1 VGADGRITA
10 VTTNA
15 IVSLPGQSGNSGKYL
30 TTNGTTASWSTI
42 SSVSI
47 GDTAPSSP
55 VAGNIWFD
63 STKLNTYIYY
73 NDGDSSQWVN
83 ATSVSIGTILPT
95 QTGNAG
101 KFLTTDGSTVSW
113 ATFTGYAGSAGA
125 TGYTGS
131 ASTVA
136 GYTGSRGQDG
146 VIGYNG
152 STGYTGS
159 RGTDGIVGYNG
170 SIGYTG
176 SSGAAAS
183 TPAAVSDQNNTS
195 TGYFDVPSGT
205 TAQRP
210 ASPNNG
216 YIRYNTDT
224 GYGEIYNGTA
234 AQWLNFGTSPNAS
247 VEYLIVAGGGGG
259 GLGGGGAGGVLYNA
273 TLSANIGTAYTV
285 TIGAGGVAAAGEAT
299 ISYAGN
305 NSVFATLT
313 AIGGGAGGHLAGG
326 WTGTGGS
333 GGGRPRDGGTSALTN
348 NTTGQGSPGGAAG
361 GNSCGGAGGG
371 GGAGMKGYDSI
382 SDCGALRTGNISRGG
397 DGVASSING
406 TSTYYAGGGGGAF
419 ESTNGT
425 NATGGLGG
433 GGTGSLAV
441 HANTGVTSATANT
454 GGGGGGAQGA
464 AGTGGSGII
473 ILKYPATFTA
483 SFSAGVTTSTSGPA
497 NGYKVSTITAGT
509 GTVTFS

>member
-1 VGADGRITA
+1 MAIAFPSNPTTNQTYTYGGITWAYNGRRWVKYILASDVNVTPSVGGAS
-10 VTTNA
+10 VTTA
-15 IVSLPGQSGNSGKYL
+15 TVAPLLPSQGSLWLDTDAGELAVYQ
-30 TTNGTTASWSTI
+30 GTGWVGVG
-42 SSVSI
+42 SS
-47 GDTAPSSP
+47 
-55 VAGNIWFD
+55 
-63 STKLNTYIYY
+63 
-73 NDGDSSQWVN
+73 
-83 ATSVSIGTILPT
+83 
-95 QTGNAG
+95 NAG
-101 KFLTTDGSTVSW
+101 TGYTGSVGPSGGYTGSTGSGYVGSV
-113 ATFTGYAGSAGA
+113 GYAGSAGA
-125 TGYTGS
+125 L
-131 ASTVA
+131 

-152 STGYTGS
+152 STGYTGSAGVGYTGS

-183 TPAAVSDQNNTS
+183 TPAAVSDQVNSS
-195 TGYFDVPSGT
+195 TGYFNLPSGT

-234 AQWLNFGTSPNAS
+234 AQWLNFGASPNAS

-333 GGGRPRDGGTSALTN
+333 GGGRPRDGGTAALTN

-361 GNSCGGAGGG
+361 GISCGGAGGG

-382 SDCGALRTGNISRGG
+382 TDCGAVRSGNVSRGG
-397 DGVASSING
+397 DGVSSSING
-406 TSTYYAGGGGGAF
+406 TSTYYAGGGGGSF

-433 GGTGSLAV
+433 GGTGSLAT

-497 NGYKVSTITAGT
+497 NGYKISTVTAGT
-509 GTVTFS
+509 GTVTFN